1 MNTID
6 NILKLNDII
15 NSKIRLDDLGEDYAP
30 FLLLDGTETGIL
42 NAIINGI
49 PNEEILQLLNNE
61 QFCSQICPELKDKL
75 LWSVNRPEP
84 TIPQKNQSIN
94 CLIQLFQNK
103 KSKQVEY
110 AREKLM
116 KRYESQSYLQQ
127 RSILIAFFNGSKK
140 DRNWAGRRLFD
151 NWDSY
156 FESIIINVWDRH
168 KDVAVASVILRH
180 SPTKYIYD
188 RVNDLAD
195 VAGYGKV
202 CARMAREPNFSIDW
216 DRLTIPEN
224 FYVRA
229 KNNIGISNDTAFSM
243 FKNYLLSIDGNALSY
258 YDNLATIPKVK
269 EILWCLGK
277 LKLLDALF
285 DIWELSDRIKKHI
298 AEEEGS
304 NLMFEL
310 HREIGLPIPSN
321 VIEEYKWYGM
331 KFPAFVKGYDDE
343 PDEPEDNCV
352 IEDNNEIIKSKED
365 YLKILSDPEIGE
377 NIKQFIRVFEIDDLP
392 E

>member
-377 NIKQFIRVFEIDDLP
+377 NMAHLQFSV
-392 E
+392 